1 MVVAQLAI
9 PLAAAVAALFAI
21 WFTLDILLRT
31 RPSDAVAAVAERTR
45 ELTGSFVWRFVALSM
60 AAAIAAGAGF
70 GALLGVYREGVE
82 SGAVAGLAVVAGAL
96 AAAMTAAGGAALG
109 QRASERAATA
119 ADQTLR
125 QALAITLW
133 SGTAPALTG
142 GALAVA
148 GVAGLYGIATRF
160 ADVPSGEAAFLV
172 LGAGAG
178 AAIAALAARLLAASE
193 SNDDEGAE
201 AEALEAAGSAAGG
214 AETVALIAAGGAAG
228 LVLGAPIAR
237 MTDELVWLVAPL
249 VVQALGLAA
258 ATIAAITLPFW
269 ARALRNAGRAVVA
282 GYWIAAILGGALA
295 FAAPLVLL
303 EEGRWWFA
311 GAALAGAGMSA
322 LVFLAGRTIVGDGS
336 NYRGTGAAFA
346 LLAGAALVGAFL
358 LGWQVEIDGLSQTST
373 ALYGV
378 TMAAAGALALAPA
391 GSAVGWF
398 GSGAANAASLAE
410 RAREGEPPPEEGP
423 APLPLGP
430 LRATAQRALAPGW
443 SHAFGWT
450 VLVGAISVAALL
462 LAVRTEL
469 GNVAADDVPGYVVL
483 ASELGVVPEFEEFQA
498 AMAYELDSYRDL
510 LDRHD
515 IAESD
520 VPQLLLAGEA
530 EARALL
536 ALRAEQGQLDAGV
549 EAIGGGPWPF
559 PALPPLRLDSLTGVG
574 ALVGLTAL
582 LGAIGLVA
590 MGGRLVAVRALGA
603 LLVAAALPVGAA
615 LIARPLAGGNAGW
628 EFVAG
633 AALAALLA
641 GLALAARGGGERG
654 RVAEAGLMLAVALAA
669 SGAVIAPALV
679 AIQG

>member
-31 RPSDAVAAVAERTR
+31 RPSDAVAAAAERTR

-119 ADQTLR
+119 ADRTLR

-378 TMAAAGALALAPA
+378 AMAAAGALALAPA

-410 RAREGEPPPEEGP
+410 RAREAAP
-423 APLPLGP
+423 ASRGGASSAAAGTAQGD
-430 LRATAQRALAPGW
+430 RATRARSGLEPC
-443 SHAFGWT
+443 
-450 VLVGAISVAALL
+450 
-462 LAVRTEL
+462 VRVD
-469 GNVAADDVPGYVVL
+469 G
-483 ASELGVVPEFEEFQA
+483 
-498 AMAYELDSYRDL
+498 
-510 LDRHD
+510 
-515 IAESD
+515 
-520 VPQLLLAGEA
+520 
-530 EARALL
+530 
-536 ALRAEQGQLDAGV
+536 
-549 EAIGGGPWPF
+549 
-559 PALPPLRLDSLTGVG
+559 
-574 ALVGLTAL
+574 
-582 LGAIGLVA
+582 
-590 MGGRLVAVRALGA
+590 
-603 LLVAAALPVGAA
+603 
-615 LIARPLAGGNAGW
+615 
-628 EFVAG
+628 
-633 AALAALLA
+633 
-641 GLALAARGGGERG
+641 ARGGNFGSSAPAGRAHRARQRG
-654 RVAEAGLMLAVALAA
+654 R
-669 SGAVIAPALV
+669 
-679 AIQG
+679 

>member
-31 RPSDAVAAVAERTR
+31 RPSDAVAAAAERTR

-119 ADQTLR
+119 ADRTLR

-178 AAIAALAARLLAASE
+178 AAIAALAARLLASSE
-193 SNDDEGAE
+193 SNDGDEGAE

-378 TMAAAGALALAPA
+378 AMAAAGALALAPA

-410 RAREGEPPPEEGP
+410 RAREGEPASRGG
-423 APLPLGP
+423 ARAAAAGTAQGD
-430 LRATAQRALAPGW
+430 RATRARSGLEPC
-443 SHAFGWT
+443 
-450 VLVGAISVAALL
+450 
-462 LAVRTEL
+462 VRVD
-469 GNVAADDVPGYVVL
+469 G
-483 ASELGVVPEFEEFQA
+483 
-498 AMAYELDSYRDL
+498 
-510 LDRHD
+510 
-515 IAESD
+515 
-520 VPQLLLAGEA
+520 
-530 EARALL
+530 
-536 ALRAEQGQLDAGV
+536 
-549 EAIGGGPWPF
+549 
-559 PALPPLRLDSLTGVG
+559 
-574 ALVGLTAL
+574 
-582 LGAIGLVA
+582 
-590 MGGRLVAVRALGA
+590 
-603 LLVAAALPVGAA
+603 
-615 LIARPLAGGNAGW
+615 
-628 EFVAG
+628 
-633 AALAALLA
+633 
-641 GLALAARGGGERG
+641 ARGGNLGSSAPAGRAHGARQRG
-654 RVAEAGLMLAVALAA
+654 R
-669 SGAVIAPALV
+669 
-679 AIQG
+679 